1 MNNQRFTNEFGSVLG
16 ETSRW
21 DFFKH
26 VNEYLGN
33 LCRPIY
39 VVETGTARQTDNWD
53 GDGQSTRV
61 WDWMAKEYGGH
72 VVSIDIDENAVNR
85 AREYVSLKTQFIVS
99 DSVVALHEIP
109 NKPSIDMLYLD
120 SMDAYYEGS
129 AEHHYQELKAVYDQL
144 RVGALIAIDDY
155 RGKGEGK
162 TAVIEALFDRK
173 WIPGTLFQNKVL
185 VYAKPA
191 THPTIASLEDAG

>member
-1 MNNQRFTNEFGSVLG
+1 MNNQRFTNKFGLVLG
-16 ETSRW
+16 QSSRW

-26 VNEYLGN
+26 ANEYLGN

-39 VVETGTARQTDNWD
+39 IVETGSMRQANNWD

-72 VVSIDIDENAVNR
+72 VVTCELDQSAIDLARKFTDR
-85 AREYVSLKTQFIVS
+85 AQYIHG
-99 DSVVALHEIP
+99 DSVDALREMP
-109 NKPSIDMLYLD
+109 NKQNIDLLYLD
-120 SMDAYYEGS
+120 SMDAYHNGS
-129 AEHHYQELKAVYDQL
+129 AEHHYQELKQVYDQM
-144 RVGALIAIDDY
+144 RIGALIAIDDY
-155 RGKGEGK
+155 QGKREGK

-173 WIPGTLFQNKVL
+173 WIPGTLFRNQVL

>member
-1 MNNQRFTNEFGSVLG
+1 MNSQRFAQEFGMALG
-16 ETSRW
+16 ASSRW

-39 VVETGTARQTDNWD
+39 IVETGSMRQVNNWI

-72 VVSIDIDENAVNR
+72 VVSCELDQSAIDVARAHTQRVQYVHGDAVISL
-85 AREYVSLKTQFIVS
+85 REM
-99 DSVVALHEIP
+99 P
-109 NKPSIDMLYLD
+109 NKQNIDLLYLD
-120 SMDAYYEGS
+120 SMDAYNPGS
-129 AEHHYQELKAVYDQL
+129 AEHHYQELKQVYDQM

-155 RGKGEGK
+155 QGKGQGK
-162 TAVIEALFDRK
+162 TAVIEALFERK
-173 WIPGTLFQNKVL
+173 WIPRTLFQNAVL

>member
-1 MNNQRFTNEFGSVLG
+1 MNNQRFTNKFELVLG
-16 ETSRW
+16 QSNRW

-39 VVETGTARQTDNWD
+39 LVETGSMRRADNWD

-61 WDWMAKEYGGH
+61 WDWMALEYGGH
-72 VVSIDIDENAVNR
+72 VVTCELDQSAIDLARKFTDR
-85 AREYVSLKTQFIVS
+85 AQYIHG
-99 DSVVALHEIP
+99 DSVDALREMP
-109 NKPSIDMLYLD
+109 NKQNIDLLYLD
-120 SMDAYYEGS
+120 SMDAYHKGS
-129 AEHHYQELKAVYDQL
+129 AEHHYQELKQVYDHM
-144 RVGALIAIDDY
+144 RIGALIAIDDY
-155 RGKGEGK
+155 HGKGEGK

-173 WIPGTLFQNKVL
+173 WIPGTLFQNQVL